1 MANIVHNSIY
11 VVKCSEMIVR
21 FGSNLWGKYIK
32 TWNESFYILWKE
44 HGTFGGENNEER
56 KKYKILSH
64 GLSWAVD
71 WSTEWQEVSKYL
83 GDGDTPVWLSITCDE
98 YGGSPY

>member
-44 HGTFGGENNEER
+44 HGTFVGENNEER

-71 WSTEWQEVSKYL
+71 WSTEWQEVSK
-83 GDGDTPVWLSITCDE
+83 
-98 YGGSPY
+98 

>member
-1 MANIVHNSIY
+1 
-11 VVKCSEMIVR
+11 MIVR

-64 GLSWAVD
+64 GLSWVVD
-71 WSTEWQEVSKYL
+71 RNSASRWEM
-83 GDGDTPVWLSITCDE
+83 DPVWLSNTCDK
-98 YGGSPY
+98 YGGSDSPY